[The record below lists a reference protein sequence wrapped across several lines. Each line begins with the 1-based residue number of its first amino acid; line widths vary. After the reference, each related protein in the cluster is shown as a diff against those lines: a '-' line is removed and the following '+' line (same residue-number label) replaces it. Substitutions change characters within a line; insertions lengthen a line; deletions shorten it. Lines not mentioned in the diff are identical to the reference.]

1 MIEFIF
7 IRPALLWLLLPWLL
21 LTGIQWI
28 KRHRSNDGQ
37 LIAPHLAQ
45 FVLEDGPR
53 KQGSSTPWLVS
64 LLLLLCI
71 LAAAGPSFEKHTVPV
86 FKSKQA
92 RVLVMDMSYSMYA
105 TDIQPNRLTQ
115 ARFKTLDMIGQF
127 TEGDTALVAYAGDA
141 FVVSP
146 LTDDIKTLENLVPSL
161 SPEIM
166 PSKGANVLAGLD
178 QAKILLDQAGYA
190 DGEIILISD
199 EVEQD
204 ELADISDLFNG
215 TNYTLHVYGIGTL
228 EGAPIGLPEGGFLK
242 DRYGQI
248 VVPKL
253 DPERLSALASRQG
266 GRYATYTHSDS
277 DIKTFAPNKVTDLD
291 SNEQPGEALWH
302 LDAGKYLLFII
313 VPLALWLMRSQP
325 LTLAILVVALI
336 QPQVGYSADWSNW
349 FKNQDQQALESY
361 QQGDFEQAQSAQDP
375 TLKGA
380 ALYKAGE
387 YAQAAEQLKHATSA
401 IGQYN
406 YGNALAK
413 SGQLDEAIAAYEQAL
428 QLDPD
433 FTQAQDNKQLV
444 EDLKAQQQESQ
455 QQNGDQS
462 DNQEQSGDQKDQ
474 QQDGEQQQDGQQ
486 QGNEQQSD
494 QQQESG
500 QQQQGGEQQES
511 NQQSEQ
517 QNGEQSDSDAQEQQS
532 SDSDSAGQSDND
544 NAPEL
549 AQSAAQN
556 EQQEQAEQSAQ
567 SAQQAQQQA
576 ADGEEQS
583 ERAQQLMQ
591 SRPLTPQEKEK
602 AQQLDQLLR
611 KVPDDPAI
619 LLRNKMLLES
629 QQRVRQRH
637 PRGVEKSW

>member
-1 MIEFIF
+1 MTEFIF
-7 IRPALLWLLLPWLL
+7 IRPTLLWLLLPWLL
-21 LTGIQWI
+21 LTGVQWL
-28 KRHRSNDGQ
+28 KRHRSNDEQ

-45 FVLEDGPR
+45 VVLEEGPR
-53 KQGSSTPWLVS
+53 KQSKSTPWLVS
-64 LLLLLCI
+64 LLLLLSI

-92 RVLVMDMSYSMYA
+92 RVLVMDMSYSMFA

-115 ARFKTLDMIGQF
+115 ARFKTLDMIEQF

-146 LTDDIKTLENLVPSL
+146 LTDDVKTLANLVPSL
-161 SPEIM
+161 SPDIM

-178 QAKILLDQAGYA
+178 QAKTLLEQAGYIE
-190 DGEIILISD
+190 GEIILISD

-204 ELADISDLFNG
+204 ELADIADLLNG
-215 TNYTLHVYGIGTL
+215 TGFRLHVYGIGTVD
-228 EGAPIGLPEGGFLK
+228 GAPIGLPEGGFLK

-253 DPERLSALASRQG
+253 YPERLSALASRLG
-266 GRYATYTHSDS
+266 GRYAAYTPSDN
-277 DIKTFAPNKVTDLD
+277 DIKTFAPSKVTDLD
-291 SNEQPGEALWH
+291 SNEQPGETLWH

-325 LTLAILVVALI
+325 LTLGLLVIALL
-336 QPQVGYSADWSNW
+336 QPQVGYSADWTSW

-361 QQGDFEQAQSAQDP
+361 QQGDFEQAQAADDP
-375 TLKGA
+375 LLKGT
-380 ALYKAGE
+380 ALYKAGDYE
-387 YAQAAEQLKHATSA
+387 RAAEQLKHTTSA
-401 IGQYN
+401 TGQYN

-413 SGQLDEAIAAYEQAL
+413 SGQLDQAIAAYEQAL
-428 QLDPD
+428 KLDPD
-433 FTQAQDNKQLV
+433 FKQAQDNKQLV
-444 EDLKAQQQESQ
+444 ESLREQQQQSQ

-462 DNQEQSGDQKDQ
+462 DDQEQSGDPQDQQQNDQ
-474 QQDGEQQQDGQQ
+474 QQDGKQQSGQQSGEQQDEQSSSQSDS
-486 QGNEQQSD
+486 EQQSD
-494 QQQESG
+494 AS
-500 QQQQGGEQQES
+500 
-511 NQQSEQ
+511 QSDTQSQ
-517 QNGEQSDSDAQEQQS
+517 QNAESQETPE
-532 SDSDSAGQSDND
+532 SDND

-549 AQSAAQN
+549 AQSEQQN
-556 EQQEQAEQSAQ
+556 EQEQQAEQTAQ
-567 SAQQAQQQA
+567 QMQQAQQQA
-576 ADGEEQS
+576 TEDGSQPQGT
-583 ERAQQLMQ
+583 QQMMQ
-591 SRPLTPQEKEK
+591 SRPLTPEEKEK

-629 QQRVRQRH
+629 QQRVRQRR

>member
-1 MIEFIF
+1 MTEFIF

-64 LLLLLCI
+64 LLLLLSI

-375 TLKGA
+375 VLKGT

-401 IGQYN
+401 IGLYN

-462 DNQEQSGDQKDQ
+462 DNQNQSGDQQDQ

-486 QGNEQQSD
+486 QGNDQQSD

-511 NQQSEQ
+511 NQQGEQ

-532 SDSDSAGQSDND
+532 SDSDRAGQSDND

>member
-1 MIEFIF
+1 MTEFIF
-7 IRPALLWLLLPWLL
+7 IRPTLLWLLIPWFL
-21 LTGIQWI
+21 LTGMQWL
-28 KRHRSNDGQ
+28 KRHRSTDEA
-37 LIAPHLAQ
+37 LIAPHLVQ
-45 FVLEDGPR
+45 VVLENGPR
-53 KQGSSTPWLVS
+53 KQRKSTPWLVS
-64 LLLLLCI
+64 LLLLLSV

-115 ARFKTLDMIGQF
+115 ARFKTLDMIEQF

-146 LTDDIKTLENLVPSL
+146 LTDDVKTLENLVPSL

-178 QAKILLDQAGYA
+178 QAKTLLDQAGYNE
-190 DGEIILISD
+190 GEIILISD
-199 EVEQD
+199 EVEQN
-204 ELADISDLFNG
+204 ELSDIAELLNG
-215 TNYTLHVYGIGTL
+215 TGYRLHVYGIGTPD
-228 EGAPIGLPEGGFLK
+228 GAPIGLPEGGFLK

-253 DPERLSALASRQG
+253 YPERLAALASRLG
-266 GRYATYTHSDS
+266 GRYATYTPSDN
-277 DIKTFAPNKVTDLD
+277 DIKTFAPSKVTDLD
-291 SNEQPGEALWH
+291 SNEQPSETLWH
-302 LDAGKYLLFII
+302 LDAGKYLLFVI

-325 LTLAILVVALI
+325 LTLGLFVVALL
-336 QPQVGYSADWSNW
+336 QPQTGYTADWTSW

-361 QQGDFEQAQSAQDP
+361 QQGNFEQAKSAQDP
-375 TLKGA
+375 LLKGT

-387 YAQAAEQLKHATSA
+387 YEQAAEQLKHTTSA
-401 IGQYN
+401 TGQYN

-413 SGQLDEAIAAYEQAL
+413 SGQLDQAIAAYEQAL
-428 QLDPD
+428 QLDPE
-433 FTQAQDNKQLV
+433 FKQAQDNKQLV
-444 EDLKAQQQESQ
+444 ESLKEQQQQSQ

-462 DNQEQSGDQKDQ
+462 DDQEQSGDQQDQQQSDQ
-474 QQDGEQQQDGQQ
+474 QQDGEQQSGQQ
-486 QGNEQQSD
+486 SGEQQDEQSSSQSDSEQQSD
-494 QQQESG
+494 ASQSDTQ
-500 QQQQGGEQQES
+500 
-511 NQQSEQ
+511 NQQNAES
-517 QNGEQSDSDAQEQQS
+517 QETPE
-532 SDSDSAGQSDND
+532 SDND

-549 AQSAAQN
+549 AQPQ
-556 EQQEQAEQSAQ
+556 QQEAQDQQAEQAAQ
-567 SAQQAQQQA
+567 QMQQAQQQA
-576 ADGEEQS
+576 TEDESQPQGT
-583 ERAQQLMQ
+583 QQMMQ
-591 SRPLTPQEKEK
+591 SRPLTPEEKEK

-629 QQRVRQRH
+629 QQRVRQRR

>member
-1 MIEFIF
+1 MTEFIF
-7 IRPALLWLLLPWLL
+7 IRPTLLWLLIPWLL
-21 LTGIQWI
+21 LTGMQWLR
-28 KRHRSNDGQ
+28 RHRSTDEA

-45 FVLEDGPR
+45 IVLEDGPR
-53 KQGSSTPWLVS
+53 KQRKSTPWLVS
-64 LLLLLCI
+64 LLLLLSI

-146 LTDDIKTLENLVPSL
+146 LTDDVKTLENLVPSL

-178 QAKILLDQAGYA
+178 QAKTLLDQAGYSE
-190 DGEIILISD
+190 GEIILISD

-204 ELADISDLFNG
+204 ELADIADLLNG
-215 TNYTLHVYGIGTL
+215 TGYRLHVYGIGTL
-228 EGAPIGLPEGGFLK
+228 DGAPIGLPEGGFLK

-253 DPERLSALASRQG
+253 YPERLSALASRLG
-266 GRYATYTHSDS
+266 GRYATYTPSDN
-277 DIKTFAPNKVTDLD
+277 DIKTFAPSKLTTLNSD
-291 SNEQPGEALWH
+291 EQPSETLWH
-302 LDAGKYLLFII
+302 LDAGKYLLFVI
-313 VPLALWLMRSQP
+313 VPLALWLMRTQP
-325 LTLAILVVALI
+325 LTLGLFVVALL
-336 QPQVGYSADWSNW
+336 QPQTGYTADWTNW

-361 QQGDFEQAQSAQDP
+361 QQGNFEQAQSAQDP
-375 TLKGA
+375 LLKGT

-387 YAQAAEQLKHATSA
+387 YEQAAEQLKHTTSA
-401 IGQYN
+401 TGQYN

-413 SGQLDEAIAAYEQAL
+413 SGQLDQAIAAYEQAL

-433 FTQAQDNKQLV
+433 LEQAKANKQLV
-444 EDLKAQQQESQ
+444 ENLREQQQQSQ

-462 DNQEQSGDQKDQ
+462 DDQEQSGDQQEK
-474 QQDGEQQQDGQQ
+474 
-486 QGNEQQSD
+486 QQSD
-494 QQQESG
+494 QQQEGEQQSG
-500 QQQQGGEQQES
+500 QQSGEQQDQQSSSQSDPEQQS
-511 NQQSEQ
+511 DASQSDTQNQQSAESQ
-517 QNGEQSDSDAQEQQS
+517 DPS
-532 SDSDSAGQSDND
+532 QSDND

-549 AQSAAQN
+549 AQSEQQN
-556 EQQEQAEQSAQ
+556 EQEQEQQAEQTAQ
-567 SAQQAQQQA
+567 QMQQAQQHSPDDESQPE
-576 ADGEEQS
+576 GT
-583 ERAQQLMQ
+583 QQMMQ
-591 SRPLTPQEKEK
+591 SRPLTPEEKEK

-629 QQRVRQRH
+629 QQRVRQRR
-637 PRGVEKSW
+637 PRGEEKSW